1 MACAWKLLTLKKKM
15 WLNQAIQVV
24 TGRPV
29 VGKAR
34 HRAGWWNLKQRSN
47 EATAP
52 FFGVIWSPMAQ
63 WPNGM
68 SKKWRKLW
76 PRLADLGAYFQTQ
89 MTTAVVVEP
98 QNGQSAFLCIFGCKM
113 SRQCL
118 ANLPLLSL
126 FFLSFSTFFNLHYL
140 HTPLPQPSCCIAKE
154 PFTFCT
160 LSRASQGSRRWL
172 CASRMTE
179 VMPSYVNSIKS
190 PI

>member
-1 MACAWKLLTLKKKM
+1 M
-15 WLNQAIQVV
+15 WLNQAIQMVV

-29 VGKAR
+29 AGKAR

-63 WPNGM
+63 WDEQKM
-68 SKKWRKLW
+68 EKTLTAICRVK
-76 PRLADLGAYFQTQ
+76 GAYFQTQ

-98 QNGQSAFLCIFGCKM
+98 QNGQSACLCIFGCKM
-113 SRQCL
+113 SGKCL
-118 ANLPLLSL
+118 ANPPLLSL

-179 VMPSYVNSIKS
+179 VMPSYVNSIES

>member
-1 MACAWKLLTLKKKM
+1 M

-126 FFLSFSTFFNLHYL
+126 FFLSFSTFLTF
-140 HTPLPQPSCCIAKE
+140 TTFTRPSRSLPAALPRN
-154 PFTFCT
+154 
-160 LSRASQGSRRWL
+160 LSRSAHCLVLRR
-172 CASRMTE
+172 E
-179 VMPSYVNSIKS
+179 VADGFAPPGWQKWCPHM
-190 PI
+190 